1 MTAEFTDAGHDGSGP
16 GAQLTYR
23 LLMQNKRTVWAVA
36 AIAVVLVLTGAGIAA
51 VLISRSDSPPAA
63 APTIVPS
70 VVPTSASPAPPAG
83 SDIKG
88 PLNLL
93 ILGIDTRT
101 SIPDWEPHSD
111 AIMLLHVDA
120 GLESGYLFSL
130 PRDLRVQIPAFPRAG
145 FTGGRYKITEAMSR
159 GSRVPGS
166 DKPNPEQGYALL
178 AQTISDY
185 TGIDTFD
192 AGAVLTFTGLS
203 RLTDALGGVT
213 LKIDQKVLS
222 QHRRP
227 DGTLRTMR
235 RGGGG
240 YVGPQATYL
249 PGTRTLKG
257 WQAIDYARQRYTAG
271 GDYTRQRHQRQLV
284 KALLTKAEDA
294 GLATDTTKLQQVVSA
309 LGSTLIY
316 SGGRTPLE
324 YAYALRN
331 LAPAKLTLVGLPGA
345 SVTGGRGY
353 VGEELLPVGRD
364 FIKAVAA
371 NEPAAFLAKHPELI
385 NK

>member
-1 MTAEFTDAGHDGSGP
+1 
-16 GAQLTYR
+16 
-23 LLMQNKRTVWAVA
+23 MQNKRTVWAVA
-36 AIAVVLVLTGAGIAA
+36 AIAVVLVLTGAGIAVA
-51 VLISRSDSPPAA
+51 LASRPDSPPASAPATAPSA
-63 APTIVPS
+63 A
-70 VVPTSASPAPPAG
+70 PTSASPAPPAG
-83 SDIKG
+83 ADITG

-93 ILGIDTRT
+93 ILGVDTRS

-111 AIMLLHVDA
+111 AIMLLHVDK

-130 PRDLRVQIPAFPRAG
+130 PRDLRVEIPAFPRAG

-166 DKPNPEQGYALL
+166 DRPNPEQGYALL
-178 AQTISDY
+178 RQTISDY

-213 LKIDQKVLS
+213 LKIDQKVVS

-271 GDYTRQRHQRQLV
+271 GDYARQRHQRQLV

-294 GLATDTTKLQQVVSA
+294 GLATDNAKLQQVISA
-309 LGSTLIY
+309 LGDTLLY
-316 SGGRTPLE
+316 SGERSPLE

-331 LAPAKLTLVGLPGA
+331 LKPEKLTLVGLPGA
-345 SVTGGRGY
+345 SVTSGGGY
-353 VGEELLPVGRD
+353 IGEQLQPLGRD

-371 NEPAAFLAKHPELI
+371 NEPAAFLARNPALI
-385 NK
+385 DK